1 MTGTDGAG
9 PLAVLGLSSAQAAAY
24 ELLVDHPGASAGELA
39 AAWLYAE
46 PVAEVLDGLRA
57 TGLAQASADQPAR
70 YVAVAPRVAFDAQ
83 LADRWRALHDLRDRV
98 DQLARELRAHADGA
112 GVVEV
117 VVGPAAVHERLT
129 LALRSTRRELR
140 RLGGPRPVDP
150 AVVEVERE
158 LLARRM
164 ECRILGPEPAAVHP
178 AGALARR
185 CGTAPVT
192 MYLVDDRL
200 AVLPTDPDRYGTTA
214 AVLVVHRSEL
224 LHALS
229 LLFEGLWEEAGAPQR
244 PARPEPG
251 RLVELLLAG
260 LTDDAISRALG
271 VSPRT
276 VQRRIAAM
284 MAAAGA
290 RTRFQAGVQ
299 AALRQSRSGS

>member
-1 MTGTDGAG
+1 MTGTDGSG
-9 PLAVLGLSSAQAAAY
+9 PLVALGLPAAQATAY
-24 ELLVDHPGASAGELA
+24 ELLVDRPGATAGELA
-39 AAWLYAE
+39 AVWTHAE

-57 TGLAQASADQPAR
+57 SGLAQESAGQPAR
-70 YVAVAPRVAFDAQ
+70 YVAVAPRVAFDAL
-83 LADRWRALHDLRDRV
+83 LADRWRALRDLRERV
-98 DQLARELRAHADGA
+98 DQLAQGTGA
-112 GVVEV
+112 VEV
-117 VVGPAAVHERLT
+117 VTGPAAVQERLT
-129 LALRSTRRELR
+129 LTLRSTRRELR
-140 RLGGPRPVDP
+140 RLVGPRPVDP
-150 AVVEVERE
+150 AVVEVERA
-158 LLARRM
+158 LLARGVT
-164 ECRILGPEPAAVHP
+164 CWILGPEPAAVHP

-185 CGTAPVT
+185 CGTAPVS

-200 AVLPTDPDRYGTTA
+200 AVVPTDPDRYGTTA

-299 AALRQSRSGS
+299 AALRESGGGSQ